1 MTSNDSIDKTAGHIK
16 ELIDQL
22 FDIESEINQK
32 KGIPESLGVSLWNEY
47 TDVRKYVWLD
57 GDHVVIIGRS
67 STFYRIFLDQLGQRT
82 CIYHLSEIDDD
93 NFKLQVL
100 RSGSWIERFEQYVKN
115 LQVRLD
121 NMNIDPTTANN
132 AFKPIDF

>member
-1 MTSNDSIDKTAGHIK
+1 MTSNDQLQQVSRQLK

-22 FDIESEINQK
+22 FEIETEINQK

-57 GDHVVIIGRS
+57 GNNVIIIGRS

-82 CIYHLSEIDDD
+82 CIFHLSEIDED
-93 NFKLQVL
+93 NYKLHTL
-100 RSGSWIERFEQYVKN
+100 RLGGWIERFKYYVEN
-115 LQVRLD
+115 LQLKL
-121 NMNIDPTTANN
+121 NAAAEPENTNA